1 MEKIESFKIDH
12 LNLYPGVYVSRI
24 DGFDGATATTFDM
37 RFTSPNREEPM
48 HFPAIHTLEHLGAT
62 YFRNSKI
69 KDQVIYFGPMG
80 CMTGFYFLTR
90 DLELSTALTLI
101 KAIVKKCCDHEGDI
115 PGNTKIECGN
125 YLAHNI
131 EKAHEELCKYYE
143 IIKDWTVYKLNY
155 DYNT

>member
-80 CMTGFYFLTR
+80 CRTGFYLVLFGKWDSKDIFEDIISMLKFVI
-90 DLELSTALTLI
+90 SF
-101 KAIVKKCCDHEGDI
+101 EGEI
-115 PGNTKIECGN
+115 PGATPIECGN
-125 YLAHNI
+125 YSEQDL
-131 EKAHEELCKYYE
+131 EKAKIYAKKYLYELE
-143 IIKDWTVYKLNY
+143 TYKRLEY
-155 DYNT
+155 